1 MARRSTL
8 HRLRLATIPL
18 AVLGALALVLVAE
31 AGAGQTR
38 TVISVLYPRA
48 YQDLQ
53 SLKHDSDIA
62 VRGTVVS
69 TAPFSVPG
77 SNIPTTEATI
87 RVVQEIFNKPTVIA
101 PSIGT
106 NIGVVQTGG
115 WVNGSLA
122 QVEED
127 PLLTPGENV
136 VLFLH
141 QVGERTYNVEGGPW
155 GRFEIGVDG
164 RVTSRANAQGSPL
177 GAAHPTTAEF
187 IAEIQNV

>member
-38 TVISVLYPRA
+38 TTISVLYPQA

-53 SLKHDSDIA
+53 ILRHDSDIA
-62 VRGTVVS
+62 IRGTVVS
-69 TAPFSVPG
+69 TTPFSAPG
-77 SNIPTTEATI
+77 SNIPTTEAMI
-87 RVVQEIFNKPTVIA
+87 RVVQVIFNKPTVAA

-122 QVEED
+122 ELEED
-127 PLLTPGENV
+127 PLLKPGENV

-141 QVGERTYNVEGGPW
+141 QVGGRTYNVQGGPW
-155 GRFEIGVDG
+155 GRFQIGADG
-164 RVTSRANAQGSPL
+164 RVSSRAEAQDSPL

-187 IAEIQNV
+187 IAEIQSA